1 MAKQEAT
8 ATKEEFKYGVDQ
20 LADELGI
27 LGTSVRVALR
37 KHNIKKAASNKYGW
51 NNQAEFKE
59 VVSKL
64 KAAGEKAPGKKAA
77 PAKKKAK

>member
-8 ATKEEFKYGVDQ
+8 EEYKYGVDE
-20 LADELGI
+20 LAEQLGI

-37 KHNIKKAASNKYGW
+37 KHNVKKAGSKYGW
-51 NNQAEFKE
+51 NNQADFKE
-59 VVSKL
+59 VVAKL

-77 PAKKKAK
+77 PAKKK

>member
-1 MAKQEAT
+1 MAKQEA
-8 ATKEEFKYGVDQ
+8 AGEEFKYGVDE
-20 LADELGI
+20 LAEQLGI

-37 KHNIKKAASNKYGW
+37 KHNIKKPGNKYGW

-59 VVSKL
+59 VVNKL

-77 PAKKKAK
+77 PAKKK